1 MNELAYLRIAE
12 RNRKVDEVRQD
23 HTRQREFEKRFESRD
38 LPNSR
43 AAIAD
48 MTDGGR
54 AAKSMGCR
62 LDPKPKIDKDAIIRK
77 AALRLPRKPPILQ
90 KLLWAIYRNGKNRE
104 KTIKELGIGT
114 TTYYRV
120 LNQLND
126 YFDPPK

>member
-48 MTDGGR
+48 MSDGGR

-62 LDPKPKIDKDAIIRK
+62 LDPKPKIDKDAILKK
-77 AALRLPRKPPILQ
+77 AASSLPMKPAILK

-104 KTIKELGIGT
+104 QTIKELEIAEC
-114 TTYYRV
+114 TYYWA
-120 LNQLND
+120 LNQLID
-126 YFDPPK
+126 YFVPPK